1 MEEKSVVEFR
11 KGTFIITEEND
22 CPLYNIG
29 EELAVDQHW
38 IYMPASKATCLILA
52 QDIVAISTD
61 DVSSDLSMAGENKS
75 TRFQCRGCV
84 GRISFE
90 YKKGKEYTTIQM
102 KLLAATERKEQI
114 EGVSQVADHL
124 AAIELFK
131 PLSSDD
137 LVDLI
142 TLLQVKTF
150 DYGFPICQFGDPGTH
165 LYILLEGKVEVL
177 DEDGVV
183 LSEMGKGDVF
193 GEMSLLS
200 GDRVSTTIIA
210 TEPCEIATL
219 NQKNFNHILKK
230 FPGLQVFL
238 YKLVVRRIAAMNKE
252 RAEELA
258 SGMTG
263 QVADIP
269 LDELCQMINSNQ
281 KTGRLRVE
289 FDRNIGVVVFKQGD
303 VVSCDIFGKSG
314 AEAFHEL
321 ILVSSGRFR
330 FTQGIT
336 SRERKLESI
345 GGFMAMLMEGMR
357 LKDDRDASKTIEM

>member
-1 MEEKSVVEFR
+1 MEDKSVVEFR
-11 KGTFIITEEND
+11 KGTFVIIEEEE
-22 CPLYNIG
+22 CPLYNVA
-29 EELAVDQHW
+29 EEIAVDQNW
-38 IYMPASKATCLILA
+38 IYMPSSKATCLILA
-52 QDIVAISTD
+52 QDIAALSAEDIAIDQS
-61 DVSSDLSMAGENKS
+61 VVGEKKS
-75 TRFQCRGCV
+75 NRYECGGCT
-84 GRISFE
+84 GRIQFE

-102 KLLAATERKEQI
+102 KLLAATERKEKI
-114 EGVSQVADHL
+114 EDVSRVADYL
-124 AAIELFK
+124 TEIELFK

-142 TLLQVKTF
+142 TLLQVKHF
-150 DYGFPICQFGDPGTH
+150 DYGFPICQLGDPGTH

-183 LSEMGKGDVF
+183 LSEMGQGDVF

-200 GDRVSTTIIA
+200 GDKVSTTIIA

-219 NQKNFNHILKK
+219 NQKNFNHILTKY
-230 FPGLQVFL
+230 PSLQVFL
-238 YKLVVRRIAAMNKE
+238 YKLVVRRIAAMNRE

-269 LDELCQMINSNQ
+269 LSELCQMINSNQ

-289 FDRNIGVVVFKQGD
+289 FDGNIGVVAFNEGD
-303 VVSCDIFGKSG
+303 VINCDIYDLSG
-314 AEAFHEL
+314 TEAFYEL
-321 ILVSSGRFR
+321 LLVESGRFR

-336 SRERKLESI
+336 SRERKLDSI

-357 LKDDRDASKTIEM
+357 LKDDRGLSS

>member
-1 MEEKSVVEFR
+1 MEDKSVVEFR
-11 KGTFIITEEND
+11 KGTFIITKEYE
-22 CPLYNIG
+22 CPLYNVG
-29 EELAVDQHW
+29 EEIVVDQNW
-38 IYMPASKATCLILA
+38 INMPSAKATCLILA
-52 QDIVAISTD
+52 QDIAALTTEDITFDQSMVA
-61 DVSSDLSMAGENKS
+61 EKKS
-75 TRFQCRGCV
+75 TRFECGGCT
-84 GRISFE
+84 GMIQFE

-102 KLLAATERKEQI
+102 KLLAATERKEMI
-114 EGVSQVADHL
+114 EDVSQVADHL
-124 AAIELFK
+124 SGIELFN

-142 TLLQVKTF
+142 TLLQVKKF
-150 DYGFPICQFGDPGTH
+150 DYGFPICQLGDPGTH
-165 LYILLEGKVEVL
+165 LYILLKGKVEVL
-177 DEDGVV
+177 DEDGIV
-183 LSEMGKGDVF
+183 LSEMVQGDVF

-200 GDRVSTTIIA
+200 GDKVSTTIIA

-219 NQKNFNHILKK
+219 NQKNFNHILTKY
-230 FPGLQVFL
+230 PALQVFL
-238 YKLVVRRIAAMNKE
+238 YKLVVRRIAAMNRD

-289 FDRNIGVVVFKQGD
+289 FDGNTGVVVFNQGD
-303 VVSCDIFGKSG
+303 VISCDIFGKSG
-314 AEAFHEL
+314 TEAFYEL
-321 ILVSSGRFR
+321 ILVPTGRFR

-336 SRERKLESI
+336 SRERKLNSI

-357 LKDDRDASKTIEM
+357 LKDDRDVESH